1 MLSSSRKL
9 GRHFLM
15 YSIWVESSS
24 NQLTEIKKVIKTLS
38 EEEDKDYF
46 EPHVTLVTNLN
57 SEHSAMNV
65 FNKIPKKRF
74 DITFDTIQE
83 GTTYFQRLF
92 LTSSDNTNF
101 QNSIIDIEGWP
112 SLWIPHLSLYYGNEL
127 PKSYPSKDFDNL
139 IPATVT
145 FDTLVLSKTGP
156 LVSEWKE
163 ITTVNLG

>member
-1 MLSSSRKL
+1 
-9 GRHFLM
+9 M
-15 YSIWVESSS
+15 YSIWVESSL
-24 NQLTEIKKVIKTLS
+24 NQLSDIKEIIKILS
-38 EEEDKDYF
+38 LEEGKEYF
-46 EPHVTLVTNLN
+46 DPHVTLVTNLKT
-57 SEHSAMNV
+57 EPSAMSV

-127 PKSYPSKDFDNL
+127 PSNFSADHIKKSLP
-139 IPATVT
+139 IEGI
-145 FDTLVLSKTGP
+145 FDTLELYITGP
-156 LVSEWKE
+156 NVSSWKE
-163 ITTVNLG
+163 VASISLD

>member
-1 MLSSSRKL
+1 
-9 GRHFLM
+9 M

-24 NQLTEIKKVIKTLS
+24 KQLTQIKKVIKTLS
-38 EEEDKDYF
+38 EEENKDYF

-57 SEHSAMNV
+57 SEHSAMDV
-65 FNKIPKKRF
+65 LNKIPKKRF

-92 LTSSDNTNF
+92 LTSTDNTNF
-101 QNSIIDIEGWP
+101 QTSIIDIDGWP

>member
-1 MLSSSRKL
+1 
-9 GRHFLM
+9 M
-15 YSIWVESSS
+15 YSIWVESSL
-24 NQLTEIKKVIKTLS
+24 NQLSDIKGIIKTLS
-38 EEEDKDYF
+38 LEVDKEYF
-46 EPHVTLVTNLN
+46 DPHVTLVTNLKT
-57 SEHSAMNV
+57 EPSAMDV

-74 DITFDTIQE
+74 DITFDTIQQ

-127 PKSYPSKDFDNL
+127 PKSYPSEDFDNL
-139 IPATVT
+139 TPVTVT

>member
-1 MLSSSRKL
+1 
-9 GRHFLM
+9 M

-57 SEHSAMNV
+57 SEHSAMDV

-92 LTSSDNTNF
+92 LTSTDNTNF

-139 IPATVT
+139 IPVTVT

>member
-1 MLSSSRKL
+1 
-9 GRHFLM
+9 M

-46 EPHVTLVTNLN
+46 DPHVTLVTNLN
-57 SEHSAMNV
+57 SEHSATDV

-92 LTSSDNTNF
+92 LTSTDNTNF
-101 QNSIIDIEGWP
+101 QNLIIDIEGWP

-127 PKSYPSKDFDNL
+127 PKSYPSEDFDNL

-145 FDTLVLSKTGP
+145 FDTLVP
-156 LVSEWKE
+156 VSYTHLTLPT
-163 ITTVNLG
+163 ILRV

>member
-1 MLSSSRKL
+1 
-9 GRHFLM
+9 M

-24 NQLTEIKKVIKTLS
+24 KQLTEIKKVIKTFS

-57 SEHSAMNV
+57 SEQSAMDV

-92 LTSSDNTNF
+92 LTSKDNTNF

-112 SLWIPHLSLYYGNEL
+112 SLWIPHLSIYYGNEL

-139 IPATVT
+139 IPITVT
-145 FDTLVLSKTGP
+145 FDTLVLFETGP
-156 LVSEWKE
+156 IVSKWKE
-163 ITTVNLG
+163 ITTLFLD

>member
-1 MLSSSRKL
+1 
-9 GRHFLM
+9 M

-24 NQLTEIKKVIKTLS
+24 KQLTQIKKVIKTLS
-38 EEEDKDYF
+38 EEENKDYF

-57 SEHSAMNV
+57 SEHSAMNI

-74 DITFDTIQE
+74 DITFDTIQG

-92 LTSSDNTNF
+92 LTSTDNTNF

-112 SLWIPHLSLYYGNEL
+112 SLWIPHLSLYYGNKL

-139 IPATVT
+139 IPVTVT
-145 FDTLVLSKTGP
+145 FDTLVLSETGP
-156 LVSEWKE
+156 IVSKWKE
-163 ITTVNLG
+163 ITTLFLD

>member
-1 MLSSSRKL
+1 
-9 GRHFLM
+9 M

-57 SEHSAMNV
+57 SEHSAMDV

-92 LTSSDNTNF
+92 LTSTDNTNF

-112 SLWIPHLSLYYGNEL
+112 SLWIPHLSLYYGNKL

-139 IPATVT
+139 IPVTVT

>member
-1 MLSSSRKL
+1 
-9 GRHFLM
+9 M

-57 SEHSAMNV
+57 SEHSAMDV
-65 FNKIPKKRF
+65 FNKMPKKRF

-127 PKSYPSKDFDNL
+127 PKSYLSKDFDNL
-139 IPATVT
+139 IPITVT
-145 FDTLVLSKTGP
+145 FDTLVLSKTSP

-163 ITTVNLG
+163 ITTLFLD

>member
-1 MLSSSRKL
+1 
-9 GRHFLM
+9 M

-24 NQLTEIKKVIKTLS
+24 KQLTQIKKVIKTLS
-38 EEEDKDYF
+38 EEENKDYF

-65 FNKIPKKRF
+65 FDKIPKERF

-92 LTSSDNTNF
+92 LTSTDNTNF
-101 QNSIIDIEGWP
+101 QNSITDIEGWP
-112 SLWIPHLSLYYGNEL
+112 SLWIPHLSLFYGNEL

-139 IPATVT
+139 IPVTVT
-145 FDTLVLSKTGP
+145 FDTLVLSETGP
-156 LVSEWKE
+156 IVSKWKE
-163 ITTVNLG
+163 ITTLFLD

>member
-1 MLSSSRKL
+1 
-9 GRHFLM
+9 M

-24 NQLTEIKKVIKTLS
+24 KQLTQIKKVIKTLS
-38 EEEDKDYF
+38 EEENTDYF
-46 EPHVTLVTNLN
+46 EPHVTLATNLN

-65 FNKIPKKRF
+65 FDKISKKRF

-139 IPATVT
+139 IPVTVT
-145 FDTLVLSKTGP
+145 FDTLVLSETGP
-156 LVSEWKE
+156 IVSKWKE
-163 ITTVNLG
+163 ITTLFLD

>member
-1 MLSSSRKL
+1 
-9 GRHFLM
+9 M

-24 NQLTEIKKVIKTLS
+24 KQLTEIKKLIKTLS

-57 SEHSAMNV
+57 SEHSAVDV

-92 LTSSDNTNF
+92 LTSTDNTNF
-101 QNSIIDIEGWP
+101 QTSIIDIDGWP
-112 SLWIPHLSLYYGNEL
+112 SLWIPHLSIYYGNEL

>member
-1 MLSSSRKL
+1 
-9 GRHFLM
+9 M

-24 NQLTEIKKVIKTLS
+24 EELIEIKKAIKTLS
-38 EEEDKDYF
+38 EEENKDYF

-74 DITFDTIQE
+74 DITFDTIQG

-92 LTSSDNTNF
+92 LTSTDNTNF
-101 QNSIIDIEGWP
+101 QNSITDIEGWP
-112 SLWIPHLSLYYGNEL
+112 SLWIPHLSLFYGNEL

-139 IPATVT
+139 IPITVT
-145 FDTLVLSKTGP
+145 FDTLVLFETGP
-156 LVSEWKE
+156 IVSKWKE
-163 ITTVNLG
+163 ITTLFLD

>member
-1 MLSSSRKL
+1 
-9 GRHFLM
+9 M

-24 NQLTEIKKVIKTLS
+24 NQVSDIKKVIKTLS
-38 EEEDKDYF
+38 DQENKEYF
-46 EPHVTLVTNLN
+46 NPHVTLVTNLKT
-57 SEHSAMNV
+57 ELSAMDV

-145 FDTLVLSKTGP
+145 FDTLVLFETGP
-156 LVSEWKE
+156 LVSEWRE
-163 ITTVNLG
+163 ITTLFMN

>member
-1 MLSSSRKL
+1 
-9 GRHFLM
+9 M

-24 NQLTEIKKVIKTLS
+24 KQLTEIKKVIKNLS
-38 EEEDKDYF
+38 EEENKDYF

-57 SEHSAMNV
+57 SEQSAMDV
-65 FNKIPKKRF
+65 YNKIPKKRF

-92 LTSSDNTNF
+92 LTSKDNTNF

-112 SLWIPHLSLYYGNEL
+112 SLWIPHLSIYYGNEL

-139 IPATVT
+139 IPITVT
-145 FDTLVLSKTGP
+145 FDTLVLFETGP
-156 LVSEWKE
+156 IVSKWKE
-163 ITTVNLG
+163 ITTLFLD

>member
-1 MLSSSRKL
+1 
-9 GRHFLM
+9 M

-57 SEHSAMNV
+57 SENSAMDV

-92 LTSSDNTNF
+92 LTSTDNTNF
-101 QNSIIDIEGWP
+101 QNLIIDIEGWA
-112 SLWIPHLSLYYGNEL
+112 SLWIPHLSLFYGNEL

-139 IPATVT
+139 IPVTVT
-145 FDTLVLSKTGP
+145 FDTLVLSETGP
-156 LVSEWKE
+156 IVSKWKE
-163 ITTVNLG
+163 ITTLFLD

>member
-1 MLSSSRKL
+1 
-9 GRHFLM
+9 M

-24 NQLTEIKKVIKTLS
+24 NQVSDIKKVIKTLS
-38 EEEDKDYF
+38 DEEDKEYF
-46 EPHVTLVTNLN
+46 DPHVTLVTNLKT
-57 SEHSAMNV
+57 EPSAMDV

-92 LTSSDNTNF
+92 LTSTDNTNF
-101 QNSIIDIEGWP
+101 QNLIIDIEGWP

>member
-1 MLSSSRKL
+1 
-9 GRHFLM
+9 M

-24 NQLTEIKKVIKTLS
+24 EQLSKIKKIIRTLVD
-38 EEEDKDYF
+38 EEAKDYF
-46 EPHVTLVTNLN
+46 EPHVTLVTSLKT
-57 SEHSAMNV
+57 EPSAIDV

-74 DITFDTIQE
+74 DITFDKIQE

-127 PKSYPSKDFDNL
+127 PKSYPSEDFDNL
-139 IPATVT
+139 IPITVT
-145 FDTLVLSKTGP
+145 FDTLVLFETGP
-156 LVSEWKE
+156 IVSKWKE
-163 ITTVNLG
+163 ITTLFLD

>member
-1 MLSSSRKL
+1 
-9 GRHFLM
+9 M

-57 SEHSAMNV
+57 SEHSAMDV

-74 DITFDTIQE
+74 DITFYTIQE

-92 LTSSDNTNF
+92 LTSTDNTNF

-112 SLWIPHLSLYYGNEL
+112 VYGFL
-127 PKSYPSKDFDNL
+127 IYHFITGTSYQNL
-139 IPATVT
+139 ILRRILIISFPQ
-145 FDTLVLSKTGP
+145 P
-156 LVSEWKE
+156 LRL
-163 ITTVNLG
+163 IH

>member
-1 MLSSSRKL
+1 
-9 GRHFLM
+9 M

-24 NQLTEIKKVIKTLS
+24 KQLTQIKKVIKTLS

-65 FNKIPKKRF
+65 FNKISKKRF

-92 LTSSDNTNF
+92 LTSTDNINF

-112 SLWIPHLSLYYGNEL
+112 SLWIPHLSLYYGNKL

-139 IPATVT
+139 IPVTVT

>member
-1 MLSSSRKL
+1 
-9 GRHFLM
+9 M
-15 YSIWVESSS
+15 YSIWFESSLK
-24 NQLTEIKKVIKTLS
+24 QLTEIKKVIKNLS
-38 EEEDKDYF
+38 EEENKDYF

-57 SEHSAMNV
+57 SEQSAMDV

-92 LTSSDNTNF
+92 LTSKDNTNF

-112 SLWIPHLSLYYGNEL
+112 SLWVPHLSLFYGNEL

-139 IPATVT
+139 IPITVT
-145 FDTLVLSKTGP
+145 FDTLVLFETGP
-156 LVSEWKE
+156 IVSKWKE
-163 ITTVNLG
+163 ITTLFLD

>member
-1 MLSSSRKL
+1 
-9 GRHFLM
+9 M

-24 NQLTEIKKVIKTLS
+24 KQLTQIKKVIKTLS
-38 EEEDKDYF
+38 EEENTDYF

-65 FNKIPKKRF
+65 FDKISKKRF

-92 LTSSDNTNF
+92 LTSTDNTNF

-112 SLWIPHLSLYYGNEL
+112 SLWIPHLSLFYGNEL

-139 IPATVT
+139 IPVTVT
-145 FDTLVLSKTGP
+145 FDTLVLSETGP
-156 LVSEWKE
+156 IVSKWKE
-163 ITTVNLG
+163 ITTLFLD

>member
-1 MLSSSRKL
+1 
-9 GRHFLM
+9 M

-24 NQLTEIKKVIKTLS
+24 KQLTQIKKVIKTLS
-38 EEEDKDYF
+38 EEENTDYF
-46 EPHVTLVTNLN
+46 EPHVTLATNLN

-65 FNKIPKKRF
+65 FDKISKKRF

-92 LTSSDNTNF
+92 LTSTDNTNF

-112 SLWIPHLSLYYGNEL
+112 SLWIPHLSLFYGNEL

-139 IPATVT
+139 IPITVT
-145 FDTLVLSKTGP
+145 FDTLVLSETGP
-156 LVSEWKE
+156 IVSKWKE
-163 ITTVNLG
+163 ITTLFLD

>member
-1 MLSSSRKL
+1 
-9 GRHFLM
+9 M

-24 NQLTEIKKVIKTLS
+24 NQVSDIKKVIKTLS
-38 EEEDKDYF
+38 EEEDKEYF
-46 EPHVTLVTNLN
+46 DPHFTLVTILKT
-57 SEHSAMNV
+57 EPSAMSV

-83 GTTYFQRLF
+83 GMTYFQRLF

-112 SLWIPHLSLYYGNEL
+112 SLWIPHLSIYYGNEL

-145 FDTLVLSKTGP
+145 FDTLVLFETGP
-156 LVSEWKE
+156 LVSEWRE
-163 ITTVNLG
+163 ITTLFMN

>member
-1 MLSSSRKL
+1 M
-9 GRHFLM
+9 
-15 YSIWVESSS
+15 
-24 NQLTEIKKVIKTLS
+24 
-38 EEEDKDYF
+38 D
-46 EPHVTLVTNLN
+46 
-57 SEHSAMNV
+57 V

-92 LTSSDNTNF
+92 LTSADNTNF

-112 SLWIPHLSLYYGNEL
+112 SLWIPHLSLYYGNKL

-139 IPATVT
+139 IPVTVT

>member
-1 MLSSSRKL
+1 
-9 GRHFLM
+9 M
-15 YSIWVESSS
+15 YSIWVESSL
-24 NQLTEIKKVIKTLS
+24 NQLSDIKEIIKILS
-38 EEEDKDYF
+38 LEEGKEYF
-46 EPHVTLVTNLN
+46 DPHVTLVTNLKT
-57 SEHSAMNV
+57 ELSAMDV

-127 PKSYPSKDFDNL
+127 PKSYPSKNFEISFPQPLRL
-139 IPATVT
+139 IH
-145 FDTLVLSKTGP
+145 
-156 LVSEWKE
+156 
-163 ITTVNLG
+163 

>member
-1 MLSSSRKL
+1 
-9 GRHFLM
+9 M

-24 NQLTEIKKVIKTLS
+24 KQLTQIKKVIKTLS
-38 EEEDKDYF
+38 EEENTDYF
-46 EPHVTLVTNLN
+46 EPHVTLATNLN

-65 FNKIPKKRF
+65 FDKISKKRF

-92 LTSSDNTNF
+92 LTSTDNTNF
-101 QNSIIDIEGWP
+101 QTSIIDIDGWP

-127 PKSYPSKDFDNL
+127 PKSYPSKNFDNL